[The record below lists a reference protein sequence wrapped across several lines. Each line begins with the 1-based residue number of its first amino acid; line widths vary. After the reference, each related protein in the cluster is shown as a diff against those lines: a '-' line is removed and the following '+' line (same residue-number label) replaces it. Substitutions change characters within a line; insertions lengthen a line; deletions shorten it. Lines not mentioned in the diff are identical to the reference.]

1 MLKTTAL
8 ASEKFATVSTAAINI
23 LTPRRSFTETL
34 MNSSNTSAAN
44 AAQAS
49 YRFGI
54 AMVVGGA
61 LLFSAKAVFVKLAYQ
76 YNIDPTSLMTLRML
90 ICAPIYLFIA
100 YRCTR
105 TTPLSSLSSGLITK
119 ILLSGLMGYYLASF
133 LDLSGL
139 RYITANLERL
149 ILYTYPSIVLI
160 ITAVRY
166 KRSLHLGELVCLA
179 ASYGGIALVF
189 GTDMT
194 LYDNTTVNIFADIEI
209 DSTLWGALLVFGSA
223 LAFSCYL
230 VSAER
235 TMKTISS
242 AMFTSLA
249 MLGSTTAIIIHFLL
263 TRELNQLLGYPIGLY
278 ALAFAVAIFSTIL
291 PSFMMAEGIKRI
303 TATRASIIGSVGPV
317 STMIMGVLFLDE
329 TITVFHVAGLAVVVI
344 SSLALSKFK
353 PV

>member
-1 MLKTTAL
+1 M
-8 ASEKFATVSTAAINI
+8 AAINI
-23 LTPRRSFTETL
+23 LTPRRSITGTL
-34 MNSSNTSAAN
+34 MNSLNTAAAN
-44 AAQAS
+44 AAQAH

-76 YNIDPTSLMTLRML
+76 YDIDPTSLMTLRML
-90 ICAPIYLFIA
+90 ICAPIYFFIA

-105 TTPLSSLSSGLITK
+105 ATPLSSISSSLITK

-149 ILYTYPSIVLI
+149 ILYTYPSIVLVI
-160 ITAVRY
+160 SAIRY
-166 KRSLHLGELVCLA
+166 KRPLHSGELLCLA

-194 LYDNTTVNIFADIEI
+194 LDDSSTVNIFADINV
-209 DSTLWGALLVFGSA
+209 DSTLWGAALVFASA
-223 LAFSCYL
+223 IAFSFYL

-235 TMKTISS
+235 TMRTISS
-242 AMFTSLA
+242 AMFTSIA
-249 MLGSTTAIIIHFLL
+249 MLGSTSAIMVHFLL
-263 TRELNQLLGYPIGLY
+263 TREFSNLLGYPMGLY

-303 TATRASIIGSVGPV
+303 TATRASIIGSVGPI
-317 STMIMGVLFLDE
+317 STMIMGVLFLNE
-329 TITVFHVAGLAVVVI
+329 TITVFHIAGLAVVVM
-344 SSLALSKFK
+344 SSLALSRFK
-353 PV
+353 PA

>member
-1 MLKTTAL
+1 
-8 ASEKFATVSTAAINI
+8 
-23 LTPRRSFTETL
+23 
-34 MNSSNTSAAN
+34 
-44 AAQAS
+44 
-49 YRFGI
+49 
-54 AMVVGGA
+54 MVIGGA

-105 TTPLSSLSSGLITK
+105 STPLSSLGSSLITK
-119 ILLSGLMGYYLASF
+119 IILSGLMGYYLASF

-160 ITAVRY
+160 ITAIRY
-166 KRSLHLGELVCLA
+166 KRPLNLGELACLA

-194 LYDNTTVNIFADIEI
+194 LYDNTTVNIFADVEI

-249 MLGSTTAIIIHFLL
+249 MLGSTVAIFVHFLL
-263 TRELNQLLGYPIGLY
+263 TRELSDILGYSVELY
-278 ALAFAVAIFSTIL
+278 ALAFAIAIFSTIL

-317 STMIMGVLFLDE
+317 STMIMGFLFLDE
-329 TITVFHVAGLAVVVI
+329 TITVFHIAGLAVVVI

>member
-1 MLKTTAL
+1 M
-8 ASEKFATVSTAAINI
+8 SH
-23 LTPRRSFTETL
+23 
-34 MNSSNTSAAN
+34 SNTSATN

-49 YRFGI
+49 YRLGVF
-54 AMVVGGA
+54 MVVGAA
-61 LLFSAKAVFVKLAYQ
+61 LLFSAKAVFVKLAYH

-90 ICAPIYLFIA
+90 ICAPIYFFIA

-105 TTPLSSLSSGLITK
+105 ATPLKSVGSNLIAK

-149 ILYTYPSIVLI
+149 ILYIYPSIVLI
-160 ITAVRY
+160 ITAIRY
-166 KRSLHLGELVCLA
+166 RRPLHLGELLCLV

-194 LYDNTTVNIFADIEI
+194 LYDNATVNVFANVKI

-223 LAFSCYL
+223 IAFSFYL

-235 TMKTISS
+235 TMRTVSS

-249 MLGSTTAIIIHFLL
+249 MLGSTAAIVVHFLL
-263 TRELNQLLGYPIGLY
+263 TREFTDLLGYPIGLY
-278 ALAFAVAIFSTIL
+278 ALAFAVAIISTVL

-303 TATRASIIGSVGPV
+303 TATRAAIIGSVGPI
-317 STMIMGVLFLDE
+317 STMIMGFLFLNE
-329 TITVFHVAGLAVVVI
+329 TITVFHIAGLAVVVL

-353 PV
+353 PA